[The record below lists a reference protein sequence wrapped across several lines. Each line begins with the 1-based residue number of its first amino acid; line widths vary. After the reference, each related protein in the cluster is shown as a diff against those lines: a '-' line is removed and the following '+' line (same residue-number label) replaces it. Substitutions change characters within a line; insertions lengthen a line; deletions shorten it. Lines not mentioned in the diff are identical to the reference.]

1 MEERDLQALMA
12 CPLFAQQGEAL
23 GDLAREGLE
32 SPLCSVRLFEKGE
45 VIYGPAHF
53 ERSLGVLSE
62 GQCEVTKETAD
73 GRRLVISRLG
83 TGVLFGAAALFNREA
98 VYPTE
103 IRALSRCRVIFWPE
117 ELFQELFHKE
127 VRLAEA
133 YINYLCGRIHFLTRR
148 IDALTAGSAE
158 RKLASYLAEQAQP
171 RPEGGYFLRWSSA
184 ARLSQTLNIGRASL
198 YRAIDQLTAER
209 LIQKES
215 KTLCVPDME
224 RLKKYLEEEIL
235 L

>member
-1 MEERDLQALMA
+1 M
-12 CPLFAQQGEAL
+12 
-23 GDLAREGLE
+23 
-32 SPLCSVRLFEKGE
+32 RLFEKGE
-45 VIYGPAHF
+45 MIYGPSHF

-73 GRRLVISRLG
+73 GRQLVMSRLG
-83 TGVLFGAAALFNREA
+83 TGVMFGAAALFNREE

-117 ELFQELFHKE
+117 ELLQALFRRE
-127 VRLAEA
+127 IRLAEA
-133 YINYLCGRIHFLTRR
+133 YISYLCGRVHFLTRR

-171 RPEGGYFLRWSSA
+171 RLEGGYFLRWSSA
-184 ARLSQTLNIGRASL
+184 ASLSRTLNIGRASL
-198 YRAIDQLTAER
+198 YRAIDQLTAEK

-215 KTLCVPDME
+215 KTLCIPDME